1 MLSPQNIAT
10 FSGCD
15 GVTTMRSLIFMMILL
30 AWPVSVQAGD
40 QCDPNEIFSEVAAQ
54 KGNSLGGP
62 FSVEELEK
70 AHMIVIRE
78 TGDALPFGYSNKE
91 WLEMKAAMQP
101 GDQIYFLS
109 HRDGRFY
116 VEYHILVRDG
126 CIVRRMLGMI
136 T

>member
-1 MLSPQNIAT
+1 MMMLFA
-10 FSGCD
+10 
-15 GVTTMRSLIFMMILL
+15 L
-30 AWPVSVQAGD
+30 PVAAHAGD

-54 KGNSLGGP
+54 KGNSLSGP
-62 FSVEELEK
+62 FGVEELEK

-78 TGDALPFGYSNKE
+78 TGKALPFGYSNKE

-101 GDQIYFLS
+101 GDKIYFLS

-116 VEYHILVRDG
+116 VDYHILVHDG
-126 CIVRRMLGMI
+126 CIIRRMLGMI